1 MVLISMDLMSI
12 MKGSG
17 MLINEVGGAECI
29 LWMGLFMK
37 ENGSMT
43 NAMGRDC

>member
-17 MLINEVGGAECI
+17 IPINEVGGVVCI
-29 LWMGLFMK
+29 LLMDLFMK

-43 NAMGRDC
+43 NAMGKDC